1 VQGWGC
7 QPMTQLYIKII
18 GRFIFLVLFQVLIL
32 NHTNLS
38 GFINPYFYVYFILL
52 LPFVTPKWL
61 LLLSAFL
68 MGISIDFFSNTMGIN
83 AAASVMMAFARPLI
97 IKAISTGTEYEVGE
111 RPSLKNQDMK
121 WFVYYCVFLIFIH
134 HFVLF
139 YMEIFR
145 FREFFTTFIRVV
157 LSSAFTFLLVMLSEY
172 LFYKRQK

>member
-1 VQGWGC
+1 
-7 QPMTQLYIKII
+7 MSSLYFKNI

-32 NHTNLS
+32 NHINLS

-61 LLLSAFL
+61 LLVSAFL
-68 MGISIDFFSNTMGIN
+68 MGIAIDFFSNTIGIN
-83 AAASVMMAFARPLI
+83 AAASVMMAFARPFV

-121 WFVYYCVFLIFIH
+121 WFIYYCVILIVIH

-139 YMEIFR
+139 YLEIFR
-145 FREFFTTFIRVV
+145 FREFLTTFLRVI

-172 LFYKRQK
+172 LFYQRQK